1 MKIGYVR
8 VSTKEQHLDRQIE
21 LMKQEQVDEIRQE
34 MISGKD
40 IENRPIFKELLGYLR
55 LGDTLVVASLDRLG
69 RNYEDIRSS
78 VTLLMDK
85 GVNVKVLDA
94 PFLEFNTENET
105 LDKAMFDMFLS
116 LLSYI
121 AQNEREKLLER
132 QRQGINEAKKQGAY
146 KGKQVEYRDD
156 ARNPGKRAI
165 YRQVVSSYK
174 DGVLKVQIAREV
186 GISRTTVYSIIRMS
200 ELIC

>member
-94 PFLEFNTENET
+94 PFLEFNTGNET

-132 QRQGINEAKKQGAY
+132 QRQGINEAKKRGAY

-174 DGVLKVQIAREV
+174 DGVPKAQIAREV